1 MPCFTPAIELD
12 PTADRVIGQWRRF
25 RPGSGPDE
33 AALFYGRSVAPRDTA
48 LFIAEPKTMNDTL
61 NTPLAWVNGSDGP
74 ELGSIDV
81 GFMALTDS
89 ASLIVAA
96 TQGFAQPYGLNINLN
111 RQPSWTSLRDKLVNS
126 ELHAAH
132 SLYGLVY
139 AAQLGIGGPA
149 RDMAVL
155 MGLNQNGQSINLS
168 SALLKAGVITPEALD
183 RRTHQ
188 SETQLTFAQTLPTG
202 NHAMW
207 LYYWL
212 ASQGIHPLEDVDSVV
227 VPPPQMVEHLKAG
240 RIDGFCVGEP
250 WGASAV
256 SQNLGFT
263 LATSQAIWPDHPEKV
278 LGCSLEFVQQYPN
291 TARALVMA
299 VLEASRFIE
308 QSRDNR
314 RSTAQ
319 MLSGSEYVNA
329 PVEHIEPRLLGEY
342 SDGLG
347 NHWHDPHAVS
357 FHRQGEVNMPWLSDG
372 MWFMTQFRRWGLL
385 RDDPDYLAVATRVQ
399 QLALYRQAAEALDIN
414 VPASPMR
421 SSQLIDGKV
430 WDGRDPAGYAR
441 SFKLHALADA
451 APVVTER

>member
-1 MPCFTPAIELD
+1 
-12 PTADRVIGQWRRF
+12 
-25 RPGSGPDE
+25 
-33 AALFYGRSVAPRDTA
+33 
-48 LFIAEPKTMNDTL
+48 MNDTL
-61 NTPLAWVNGSDGP
+61 NTPLAWVNGSDAP
-74 ELGSIDV
+74 ELNSIDV

-96 TQGFAQPYGLNINLN
+96 TQGFAQPYGLNINLQ
-111 RQPSWTSLRDKLVNS
+111 RQPSWASLRDKLVS
-126 ELHAAH
+126 GELHAAH

-149 RDMAVL
+149 KDMAVL

-168 SALLKAGVITPEALD
+168 STLQNQGVITPEALD

-188 SETQLTFAQTLPTG
+188 SGTKLTFAQTLPTG

-212 ASQGIHPLEDVDSVV
+212 ASQGVHPLEDVDSVV
-227 VPPPQMVEHLKAG
+227 VPPPQMVEHLKAQ

-256 SQNLGFT
+256 NQHLGFT
-263 LATSQAIWPDHPEKV
+263 LATSQTIWPDHPEKV
-278 LGCSLEFVQQYPN
+278 LGCTLEFVQQYPN
-291 TARALVMA
+291 TARVLIMA

-308 QSRDNR
+308 ESLDNR

-329 PVEHIEPRLLGEY
+329 PVEDIEARLLGEY

-347 NHWHDPHAVS
+347 NHWQDHHAVS
-357 FHRQGEVNMPWLSDG
+357 FHRKGEVNMPWLSDG

-385 RDDPDYLAVATRVQ
+385 REDPDYLGVASQVQ
-399 QLALYRQAAEALDIN
+399 QLALYRRAAEALDIK
-414 VPASPMR
+414 VPATALR

-430 WDGRDPAGYAR
+430 WDGSDPAVYAR

-451 APVVTER
+451 QPVVADPVADE